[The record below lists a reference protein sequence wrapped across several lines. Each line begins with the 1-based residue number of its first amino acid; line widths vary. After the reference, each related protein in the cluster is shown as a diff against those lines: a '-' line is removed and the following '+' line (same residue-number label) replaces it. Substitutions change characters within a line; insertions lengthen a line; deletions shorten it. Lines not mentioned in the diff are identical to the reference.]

1 MAFNFK
7 QYTAN
12 NPLLQPLEEDGP
24 NVTVGDMAAYGADQ
38 EIGEP
43 LEEDDVKDIE
53 AYGSADSEEMEG
65 MDTQMDEEVNYDKV
79 NAVMND
85 TLEAMRKAIKMKG
98 LSNDDVHELRVKLAQ
113 FFA

>member
-24 NVTVGDMAAYGADQ
+24 NVTMGDMAAYSADQ

-43 LEEDDVKDIE
+43 LEEEDEIKDIE
-53 AYGSADSEEMEG
+53 AYGEDRQEMSEADAYPRAEFADAVYKACQAG
-65 MDTQMDEEVNYDKV
+65 LDKE
-79 NAVMND
+79 
-85 TLEAMRKAIKMKG
+85 TL
-98 LSNDDVHELRVKLAQ
+98 HKLVDWNC
-113 FFA
+113 